1 MKLPTTQF
9 HWQNKGNYLIRIDS
23 PNKLN
28 IDIMQK
34 EWKLPHACTN
44 TQKERHW
51 KIHQK
56 RKKKSFGVYHD
67 IVECLFC
74 YNFTAAKILQ

>member
-56 RKKKSFGVYHD
+56 RKKNNHLES
-67 IVECLFC
+67 IM
-74 YNFTAAKILQ
+74 T